1 MGSMD
6 EKEYKVIDNIGLI
19 IEFVDCNL
27 IFIYN
32 YFFFRFNKNKLV
44 YGDYIFV
51 NNMKVIL
58 KWNIRGID
66 DWFVVINIR
75 NKVFLNF
82 VKIFCMYIDKS
93 WFIVLFIDKKNWWFF
108 LIG

>member
-1 MGSMD
+1 MD

-32 YFFFRFNKNKLV
+32 CFFFRFNKNKL
-44 YGDYIFV
+44 YGKFYGNYIFV

-58 KWNIRGID
+58 K
-66 DWFVVINIR
+66 
-75 NKVFLNF
+75 
-82 VKIFCMYIDKS
+82 
-93 WFIVLFIDKKNWWFF
+93 
-108 LIG
+108 

>member
-1 MGSMD
+1 MD

-58 KWNIRGID
+58 K
-66 DWFVVINIR
+66 
-75 NKVFLNF
+75 
-82 VKIFCMYIDKS
+82 
-93 WFIVLFIDKKNWWFF
+93 
-108 LIG
+108 